1 MDVQVDSAEMELR
14 GTFPVAGK
22 YGVGD
27 DDAAAFEEIDYTL
40 DIKSPAPAERVRGL
54 VEKSERFCH
63 AAQSLR
69 NPVPVVSLVRL
80 NDQDLAI

>member
-1 MDVQVDSAEMELR
+1 MELR

-40 DIKSPAPAERVRGL
+40 DVKSPAPKDRVRAL

-63 AAQSLR
+63 AAKSLR
-69 NPVPVVSLVRL
+69 NPVAVVARVRL
-80 NDQDLAI
+80 NDQELETK